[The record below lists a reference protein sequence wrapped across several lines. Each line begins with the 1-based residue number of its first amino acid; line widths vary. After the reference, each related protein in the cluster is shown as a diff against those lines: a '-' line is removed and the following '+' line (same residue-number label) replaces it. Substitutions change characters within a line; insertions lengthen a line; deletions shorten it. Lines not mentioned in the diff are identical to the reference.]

1 MSDRNDLTPPPDERV
16 PDDRKRAIRA
26 QLLASA
32 DSRPTTPGRRWLA
45 PGLAAAAVLTIVGLG
60 AFAANRYDSSIA
72 PGSTETLAPAG
83 RATTPLSAGPS
94 DDPSA
99 PGRPSPTDPSDDP
112 SAPGD
117 PPPTEAPSSVPE
129 TTAAPSVQ
137 ATPPAESTADAC
149 EDEVKLLH
157 EPTLRGASV
166 TAERGYGS
174 GTTYLYETKSAWVVC
189 DDLSASDGG
198 SPTLFSPHDK
208 SQSYQPDTSTL
219 AISENVITKP
229 DGTWASAQYVAAGR
243 DFDGVQAISYAF
255 PDGHTEDAVV
265 GRNGLWSM
273 TYLATDGPLFNPRT
287 NALDLE
293 PIEVTVDYTSGDDR
307 TFTLEWAL
315 DTCAQINHGC

>member
-1 MSDRNDLTPPPDERV
+1 MSDRNDLTPPPDERF
-16 PDDRKRAIRA
+16 PDDHKRAIRA

-45 PGLAAAAVLTIVGLG
+45 PGLAAAAVLTIVGVG
-60 AFAANRYDSSIA
+60 AFAANRYDNSMA

-83 RATTPLSAGPS
+83 GVTTPLTAGPS

-99 PGRPSPTDPSDDP
+99 PGDPSPTDPSDDP
-112 SAPGD
+112 SAPRD
-117 PPPTEAPSSVPE
+117 PPPTDPSD
-129 TTAAPSVQ
+129 
-137 ATPPAESTADAC
+137 ESTAGAC
-149 EDEVKLLH
+149 KDEVRLLH

-243 DFDGVQAISYAF
+243 DFNGVQAISYAF
-255 PDGHTEDAVV
+255 PDGHTEGAVV

-315 DTCAQINHGC
+315 DTCAQISHGC